1 MNIGFCLSAYQKE
14 NMTSEVKNMITVAIC
29 DDSKAT
35 VEAMKASLEEYA
47 KERDGDLR
55 IFTFYSGDEL
65 VENHSCNYEL
75 FRQDKI
81 F

>member
-29 DDSKAT
+29 NDSKAM
-35 VEAMKASLEEYA
+35 VEAMKASLKEYA